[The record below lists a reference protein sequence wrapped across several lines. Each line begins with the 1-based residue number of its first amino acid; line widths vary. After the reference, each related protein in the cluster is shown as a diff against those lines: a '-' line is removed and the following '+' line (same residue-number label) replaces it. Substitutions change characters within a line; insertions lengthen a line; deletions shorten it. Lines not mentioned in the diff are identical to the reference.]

1 MRTEADRPLVIG
13 YYGMDNAGDN
23 SFCVVMNWALGRYWG
38 ATAPVFAAPPLV
50 DLPADRTA
58 LDPRWY
64 RSNGLARRAG
74 NLSQKAALL
83 RRSSM
88 VVYGGGSVFREMG
101 QLSEKRLFSWHARM
115 TGHPVAAVGVSVG
128 PFVSAASERRLV
140 EVLCRIPYVAV
151 RDRASAE
158 ALRAMGYPGSLT
170 VAADLAGLLPEAL
183 GEDPCTPTVSRNQR
197 PRLGVTLLGVDY
209 EASEE
214 EVLRRERALIS
225 GVRMLA
231 EKEPIDVTIFVF
243 NTHPQHGDIDAS
255 RRLRSALTDRC
266 GVREVTERDG
276 VARIWQE
283 MKECD
288 LGVHMRLHGA
298 IFAYM
303 AGVPFALFPYQ
314 RKCDDFLDEIGQ
326 PGSTRLDLGKS
337 DANAVFEVLAGLL
350 NAPELPS
357 VTRQRFA
364 DRARLN
370 FTAAPWHQPP
380 AG

>member
-1 MRTEADRPLVIG
+1 MPDDAGRPLVIG

-23 SFCVVMNWALGRYWG
+23 SFCVVMNWALGQYWG

-64 RSNGLARRAG
+64 RSNGPAQRAG
-74 NLSQKAALL
+74 NLAQRASLL

-101 QLSEKRLFSWHARM
+101 PLSEKRLFSWHARM

-128 PFVSAASERRLV
+128 PFVSLASQRRLV
-140 EVLCRIPYVAV
+140 EVLRRIPYVAV

-158 ALRAMGYPGSLT
+158 ALRAIGYPGSLA

-183 GEDPCTPTVSRNQR
+183 GEDPRMPRVSRNQR

-209 EASEE
+209 EASDEDF
-214 EVLRRERALIS
+214 LRREQALI
-225 GVRMLA
+225 GGIRMLA

-255 RRLRSALTDRC
+255 RRLQSALADLC
-266 GVREVTERDG
+266 GVREVTEREG

-288 LGVHMRLHGA
+288 FGVHMRLHGA

-303 AGVPFALFPYQ
+303 AGVPFTLFPYQ
-314 RKCDDFLDEIGQ
+314 RKCDDFLDDIGQ
-326 PGSTRLDLGKS
+326 PGSFRLDLGKPEPR
-337 DANAVFEVLAGLL
+337 AVFEVLAGLL
-350 NAPELPS
+350 NAAELPS
-357 VTRQRFA
+357 VTRQQFA

-380 AG
+380 AR